1 MVSEEFVNKTATYK
15 WWHMLLT
22 LLVALT
28 FGTSTV
34 SPSLAADGGSQ
45 GGSGVA
51 VTSAI
56 SESQQAQA
64 AYNSANQAYIANRAN
79 TSSTQKLIQQSFQ
92 EAQKSYKLASQAYT
106 QAVKVISGAF
116 ANDIAV
122 ATRAAKQSL
131 KAANTAELKNQA
143 NSALSAA
150 VSAAT
155 ARRDAAL
162 SQLGTL
168 ADAPAK
174 PGQSVSQIGGSPVAT
189 PTPTTNSGNGSG
201 SQSNSGSGGKGKGK
215 VKGK

>member
-1 MVSEEFVNKTATYK
+1 MVSEEFVKRTATYK

-28 FGTSTV
+28 FGTSTA

-45 GGSGVA
+45 GGSVVA
-51 VTSAI
+51 VANAI

-64 AYNSANQAYIANRAN
+64 AYNSANQAYVASRAN

-92 EAQKSYKLASQAYT
+92 DAQKSYKLASQAYT

-168 ADAPAK
+168 ADAPVK
-174 PGQSVSQIGGSPVAT
+174 PGQPVSQSGGSPVAT
-189 PTPTTNSGNGSG
+189 PTPATNSGNGSG